1 MHEAIICLHRKM
13 IAILSLLNA
22 STLLRKRPLALCDS
36 SSKFVSQVLQNVPAN
51 AAAKVGMRVDNV
63 AGVKIPVFEKHEQ
76 EVKSQDLTGLAAG
89 GQKVEQSRTTFV
101 SNECIYIHVHTFSC
115 LRTVILA

>member
-1 MHEAIICLHRKM
+1 
-13 IAILSLLNA
+13 
-22 STLLRKRPLALCDS
+22 
-36 SSKFVSQVLQNVPAN
+36 VPAN

-76 EVKSQDLTGLAAG
+76 EVKTQDLTGLAAG

-101 SNECIYIHVHTFSC
+101 SDCMCSC
-115 LRTVILA
+115 VYACSYV

>member
-1 MHEAIICLHRKM
+1 M
-13 IAILSLLNA
+13 
-22 STLLRKRPLALCDS
+22 
-36 SSKFVSQVLQNVPAN
+36 QNVPAN

-76 EVKSQDLTGLAAG
+76 EVKTQDLTGLAAG

-101 SNECIYIHVHTFSC
+101 SDLRHNVHDPDASLHETFSHKLVWPVC
-115 LRTVILA
+115 FHHE